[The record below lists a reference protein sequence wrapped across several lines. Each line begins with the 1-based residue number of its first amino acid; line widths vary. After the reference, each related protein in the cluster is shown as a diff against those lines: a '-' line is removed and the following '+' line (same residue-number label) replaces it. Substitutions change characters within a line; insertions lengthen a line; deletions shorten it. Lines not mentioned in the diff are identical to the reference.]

1 MLGESKLEAF
11 GCYILSVP
19 FQILPRRT
27 KMKINPP
34 KIKYSSP
41 QMCFHTVRP
50 SYCGLLGVEAQ
61 RRTGL
66 LGLLL
71 FWEVG
76 CSVERRV

>member
-1 MLGESKLEAF
+1 MLGESELEAF

-27 KMKINPP
+27 KIKITPP
-34 KIKYSSP
+34 EIKNSSP
-41 QMCFHTVRP
+41 QMCIHTVQP

-76 CSVERRV
+76 CSVERCV